1 MGFSRQGN
9 WSGLP
14 FSSPIT
20 YDNGSQNLSQPQNL
34 EGLLKYRSLG
44 TICRASEN
52 LCVCT
57 CSVVSDSFATP
68 WTVAGQVSLSMG
80 FFRHTRGALGSHAQF
95 SQRGV
100 SSTPPCRGS
109 AASLPHVVP
118 SAGHQPAWKPA
129 GAGVTQPSP
138 VFTFPCPGG
147 RASRTYTHH
156 VRRLVSRAQVCPLSL
171 FRTLTFKIWGPQ
183 GCQTALWPW
192 DARDVVPARGLSS
205 QLSACLS
212 VWPQEEPG
220 ASFCLLTLGP
230 HLEQGSPP

>member
-1 MGFSRQGN
+1 MGYGARQCSKYFRYCLINLILSITYDSRVQLFATPWTAAHQAPLSMGFSRQGN

-80 FFRHTRGALGSHAQF
+80 FFRQEY
-95 SQRGV
+95 
-100 SSTPPCRGS
+100 
-109 AASLPHVVP
+109 
-118 SAGHQPAWKPA
+118 W
-129 GAGVTQPSP
+129 
-138 VFTFPCPGG
+138 
-147 RASRTYTHH
+147 
-156 VRRLVSRAQVCPLSL
+156 
-171 FRTLTFKIWGPQ
+171 
-183 GCQTALWPW
+183 
-192 DARDVVPARGLSS
+192 
-205 QLSACLS
+205 S
-212 VWPQEEPG
+212 V
-220 ASFCLLTLGP
+220 
-230 HLEQGSPP
+230 

>member
-1 MGFSRQGN
+1 MEEEEDWSECSWGN
-9 WSGLP
+9 HVSEGYTPLGP
-14 FSSPIT
+14 SPT
-20 YDNGSQNLSQPQNL
+20 PQVHRHTCAHHHARVPVG
-34 EGLLKYRSLG
+34 GLLG
-44 TICRASEN
+44 
-52 LCVCT
+52 
-57 CSVVSDSFATP
+57 
-68 WTVAGQVSLSMG
+68 VALQVKG
-80 FFRHTRGALGSHAQF
+80 CTRGALGSHAQV

-156 VRRLVSRAQVCPLSL
+156 VRRLVSRARVCPLSL